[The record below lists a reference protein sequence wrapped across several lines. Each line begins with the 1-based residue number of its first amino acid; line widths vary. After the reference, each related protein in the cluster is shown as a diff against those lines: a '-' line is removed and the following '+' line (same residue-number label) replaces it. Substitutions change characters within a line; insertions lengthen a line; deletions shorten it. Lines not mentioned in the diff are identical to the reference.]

1 MAALRTILP
10 APLTHISSFASLNK
24 EILKPQDTIHAIAKS
39 NADFHGIV
47 EISFSQP
54 TKTKPVADTYL
65 FTGSKGWLAINMGQP
80 TDDGGK
86 ANRITLNQLQGS
98 SGEGKTT
105 TIDEKSRGVEEE
117 LKSFFDAVDGKP
129 TEAVGDP
136 LGALRDV
143 AFIQAALTSA
153 GELVSLDALLS
164 R

>member
-1 MAALRTILP
+1 
-10 APLTHISSFASLNK
+10 
-24 EILKPQDTIHAIAKS
+24 
-39 NADFHGIV
+39 
-47 EISFSQP
+47 
-54 TKTKPVADTYL
+54 
-65 FTGSKGWLAINMGQP
+65 MGQP